1 MVFLWFS
8 HFPMVFLWF
17 VVLKPLLLQGTRE
30 FEVASV
36 AGVHSATGLS
46 AKQSRLCLKGDQTWC
61 ILVRNRFIK
70 YTSRNYTTRKKSII
84 IVIYSYPFR
93 WQCTT
98 AILSGKIIIHRL
110 LEKGSANMF
119 FPCYWP
125 TFLIRYILIATCI
138 KRWSLDV
145 QLPINTTILSPF
157 RQYLEVSCSSLHQE
171 TGEHVWLGVLTILKK
186 WESMGRIVPYI
197 MENNKCLKPPTSEHV
212 HFPFAAGCLKR
223 HTYILSPLGSI
234 GDILELPPF
243 AAFARS
249 NSPSIPWRILT
260 VLVY

>member
-1 MVFLWFS
+1 MVFPFS
-8 HFPMVFLWF
+8 HGFPMVCRPQTTLVTRNKRVRSCQCSWSPQCYRPKRQAEPF
-17 VVLKPLLLQGTRE
+17 VS
-30 FEVASV
+30 F
-36 AGVHSATGLS
+36 
-46 AKQSRLCLKGDQTWC
+46 KGDQTWF

-93 WQCTT
+93 WQCIT

-125 TFLIRYILIATCI
+125 TFFIRYILIATCI

-171 TGEHVWLGVLTILKK
+171 TGEHVWLGVLTILKNMSS
-186 WESMGRIVPYI
+186 SMGRIVPYMKWKI
-197 MENNKCLKPPTSEHV
+197 TNVWNHQP
-212 HFPFAAGCLKR
+212 
-223 HTYILSPLGSI
+223 
-234 GDILELPPF
+234 
-243 AAFARS
+243 
-249 NSPSIPWRILT
+249 
-260 VLVY
+260 VY